1 MLRKLLITIF
11 ALLIL
16 FGAYQF
22 AKAKN
27 LLPSHVFSK
36 IEELIPDKITL
47 PWNKEKEIKLEE
59 VKVEQKD
66 LEKLGEDGL
75 SQIQI
80 LAEKAKQAG
89 SVAQEFVEE
98 VVKVDKDNEKNIS
111 EKAFEYGR
119 YIYCQEVVK
128 QYELNSSKQ
137 MLF

>member
-1 MLRKLLITIF
+1 MLSKLLIIIV

-16 FGAYQF
+16 FGVYQL

-27 LLPSHVFSK
+27 LLPNHVFSK
-36 IEELIPDKITL
+36 IEEIIPDKISL
-47 PWNKEKEIKLEE
+47 PWNKEKEIRLEE
-59 VKVEQKD
+59 IKVEQKD

-89 SVAQEFVEE
+89 GIAQEFVEE
-98 VVKVDKDNEKNIS
+98 VVKIDQDENKNIS

-128 QYELNSSKQ
+128 QYESNSSQ
-137 MLF
+137 QTF